1 MCISTPPRRA
11 RSRRSLRA
19 RNRWL
24 RPRDEWV
31 NCMRDR
37 LGAENC
43 TLAVELRKDGSFV
56 GRASLAK
63 TFLRTWQSVDIEWEM
78 RILIARKFWSR
89 GFGREVA
96 SILIRAGFALAEVTS
111 IVAVVDPENAASRNL
126 MDNLGFQYVDQK
138 SSPGHWDDKHMIFRL
153 TKPIWN
159 DGTRRCSGRP
169 VLSVAR
175 MTQANTT
182 FRVKDR

>member
-1 MCISTPPRRA
+1 VSIFPLPIWGECVSVRRLEEHDLEGLYA
-11 RSRRSLRA
+11 LETDADVKRYVGGPV
-19 RNRWL
+19 L

-96 SILIRAGFALAEVTS
+96 GILIRAGFALAEVTS

-138 SSPGHWDDKHMIFRL
+138 SSPGAL
-153 TKPIWN
+153 
-159 DGTRRCSGRP
+159 GRQTHDFP
-169 VLSVAR
+169 PY
-175 MTQANTT
+175 
-182 FRVKDR
+182 